1 MKFCYFDESGMGD
14 EPVLVVAG
22 IDVDASRMRTTR
34 KDWADF
40 LESLSLRTGR
50 PVDEFHTRNFYRG
63 NRLSRTINGNERAE
77 VISAILDWLAV
88 RRHRIT
94 FSAILKS
101 RFESARTD
109 PRLKDLGTPWSAAA
123 FHCVLTL
130 QRAHQ
135 ELKGS
140 RRQTVLIFDREVA
153 EEDRFSELIK
163 DPPDWSREFYGLPR
177 DTAPLD
183 TLLEAPLFADSRLV
197 LLIQVADMVA
207 YLLRFHAELQEGL
220 SQESYPG
227 EREQIEEWAV
237 RILGMSLPFDLRY
250 PDRRPEGS
258 CALFWD
264 LAPEV
269 LRR

>member
-22 IDVDASRMRTTR
+22 IDVDAGRMRSTR

-40 LESLSLRTGR
+40 LDSLSRRTGR
-50 PVDEFHTRNFYRG
+50 PLAEFHTRNFYRG
-63 NRLSRTINGNERAE
+63 NRLSRTIDGTERAE
-77 VISAILDWLAV
+77 VISAILDWLSS
-88 RRHRIT
+88 RRHRVT
-94 FSAILKS
+94 YSSILKS
-101 RFESARTD
+101 RFD
-109 PRLKDLGTPWSAAA
+109 GLKSEPCLKELGTPWSAAA

-135 ELKGS
+135 GLKGS

-153 EEDRFSELIK
+153 EEDRFSILIK
-163 DPPDWSREFYGLPR
+163 DPPEWSGEYYGLP
-177 DTAPLD
+177 AGSMPLD

-207 YLLRFHAELQEGL
+207 YLLRFYAELEEGL
-220 SQESYPG
+220 SVESYPG
-227 EREQIEEWAV
+227 EREQIREWAF
-237 RILGMSLPFDLRY
+237 RIFGMSLPVSLRF
-250 PDRRPEGS
+250 PERCPKGK
-258 CALFWD
+258 CGLFWQ
-264 LAPEV
+264 LAPDA

>member
-40 LESLSLRTGR
+40 LESLSVRIGH
-50 PVDEFHTRNFYRG
+50 PVNEFHTRNFYRG
-63 NRLSRTINGNERAE
+63 NRLSRTIDGNERAE
-77 VISAILDWLAV
+77 VISAILDWLSA

-94 FSAILKS
+94 YSAILKK
-101 RFESARTD
+101 RFESLKSD
-109 PRLKDLGTPWSAAA
+109 HRLKELGTPWSAAA

-135 ELKGS
+135 GLKGS
-140 RRQTVLIFDREVA
+140 RRQTVLVFDREVA
-153 EEDRFSELIK
+153 EEERFSDLIK
-163 DPPDWSREFYGLPR
+163 DPPEWSREYYESGP
-177 DTAPLD
+177 DTVPLD

-197 LLIQVADMVA
+197 LLIQVADMMA

-237 RILGMSLPFDLRY
+237 RIFGLCLPSSLRY
-250 PDRRPEGS
+250 PERCPDGA
-258 CALFWD
+258 CGIFHD
-264 LAPEV
+264 LAPET

>member
-40 LESLSLRTGR
+40 LESLSIRTGR
-50 PVDEFHTRNFYRG
+50 PVSEFHTRNFYRG
-63 NRLSRTINGNERAE
+63 NRLSRTIDGNERAE
-77 VISAILDWLAV
+77 VISAILDWLSV
-88 RRHRIT
+88 RRHRVT

-101 RFESARTD
+101 RFESLKAD
-109 PRLKDLGTPWSAAA
+109 QRLKGLGTPWSAAA

-153 EEDRFSELIK
+153 EEERFSELIK
-163 DPPDWSREFYGLPR
+163 DPPDWAREYYNCSQDSL
-177 DTAPLD
+177 PLD

-207 YLLRFHAELQEGL
+207 YLLRFHAELQAGL
-220 SQESYPG
+220 STESYPG
-227 EREQIEEWAV
+227 EMKQIEEWAI
-237 RILGMSLPFDLRY
+237 RIFGMSLPGSLRY
-250 PDRRPEGS
+250 PEHCPEGA
-258 CALFWD
+258 CGLFWD
-264 LAPEV
+264 LAPET

>member
-40 LESLSLRTGR
+40 LESLSLRTGH
-50 PVDEFHTRNFYRG
+50 PVSEFHTRNFYRG
-63 NRLSRTINGNERAE
+63 NRLSRTIDGNERAE
-77 VISAILDWLAV
+77 VISAILDWLSA

-101 RFESARTD
+101 RFESLRSD
-109 PRLKDLGTPWSAAA
+109 HRLKGLGTPWSAAA

-135 ELKGS
+135 DLKGS
-140 RRQTVLIFDREVA
+140 RRQTVLVFDREVA
-153 EEDRFSELIK
+153 EEERFSDIIK
-163 DPPDWSREFYGLPR
+163 DPPEWSREYYNCAH
-177 DTAPLD
+177 DAMPLD

-207 YLLRFHAELQEGL
+207 YLLRFHAELKAGL
-220 SQESYPG
+220 SGESYPG
-227 EREQIEEWAV
+227 ERDQIEEWAV
-237 RILGMSLPFDLRY
+237 RIFGMSLPGSYRY
-250 PDRRPEGS
+250 PENCPEGA
-258 CALFWD
+258 CGIFWD
-264 LAPEV
+264 LAPET